1 MPPQNLVQVKNTIT
15 FQNGRINQSGN
26 NFFGFKKSLCHIG
39 WIARHSGNRCSH
51 VSHPL
56 NVYERRLFKAN
67 YQSWIFSRRFFLCAF
82 RICHWLCL
90 RRPMGKNDVGRIF
103 QTSFNSS
110 TSDDHYRNAYWCNYF
125 LFSGLFLFPCHF
137 TNSRLEIDYRNSD
150 WIYPNIGWTIVGH
163 SRMAGNAPVKYT
175 GMVSFFEYITN
186 ILYGLDRP
194 SQGIVVR
201 KWRKCIMDIDF
212 CFRRRI
218 IFCHCRRVCLCQIL

>member
-1 MPPQNLVQVKNTIT
+1 MPY
-15 FQNGRINQSGN
+15 
-26 NFFGFKKSLCHIG
+26 
-39 WIARHSGNRCSH
+39 WMIARHSGNCCSH

-56 NVYERRLFKAN
+56 NVYERRSFKAN

-90 RRPMGKNDVGRIF
+90 RRPMEKNDIRRIF

-194 SQGIVVR
+194 SQGIVAVNGANVSWTLIFVSVGVLFSAIVVAYVCVRFYNIPVR
-201 KWRKCIMDIDF
+201 KWLTNKFMPYGSK
-212 CFRRRI
+212 
-218 IFCHCRRVCLCQIL
+218 